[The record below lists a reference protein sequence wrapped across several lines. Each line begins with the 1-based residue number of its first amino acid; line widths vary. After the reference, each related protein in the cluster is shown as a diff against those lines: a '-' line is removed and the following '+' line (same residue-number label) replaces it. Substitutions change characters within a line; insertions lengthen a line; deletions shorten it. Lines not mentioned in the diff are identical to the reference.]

1 MNIWMLL
8 IRKRYI
14 QFLIFRNLKLT
25 QKNKIMHL
33 HYKIYSIQRVLSHCL
48 LIREERFFSFLWSL
62 ISVNCV
68 IRTSELIIARMR
80 NYYIVEPYPI
90 RDSYIFINGGQ
101 ISEIYK
107 SKRCLANNLERNM
120 TFLMLQMDNTL
131 IKGNLQHVLMKQ
143 RNYFV

>member
-1 MNIWMLL
+1 MNIFYLIITTLITNSDTNISKFQWCNSQNNFNNIAVWTFECLYV

-14 QFLIFRNLKLT
+14 KFLIFRNLKLT

-48 LIREERFFSFLWSL
+48 LIREERFFSLLWSL

-68 IRTSELIIARMR
+68 IRTSELIIVRMR

-101 ISEIYK
+101 ISE
-107 SKRCLANNLERNM
+107 
-120 TFLMLQMDNTL
+120 
-131 IKGNLQHVLMKQ
+131 NLQK
-143 RNYFV
+143 